1 MKSRISA
8 VSIAVF
14 LMLTGAAVTN
24 VAEGQDTAANAAARK
39 VRTKITPVYP
49 PLARQLNVSGRVKL
63 EVIVGADGH
72 VVSTRTIGGS
82 PLLVGPASD
91 AVKKRRYEPA
101 AQESTEFAEFNFS
114 DRE

>member
-8 VSIAVF
+8 FSLAGF
-14 LMLTGAAVTN
+14 LMLNMAAT
-24 VAEGQDTAANAAARK
+24 ADIAAGQDAAASSGARK
-39 VRTKITPVYP
+39 VRTKIAPLYP

-63 EVIVGADGH
+63 EVTVSADGH

-82 PLLVGPASD
+82 PLLVGPAAE
-91 AVKKRRYEPA
+91 AVKKWRYEPA
-101 AQESTEFAEFNFS
+101 AKESTEIAEFNFS